1 MRSIAKA
8 AVISAVV
15 LRCPWGRYS
24 SSFSRTAA
32 EGPGRSHRSTMSSDT
47 KVEPEKVE
55 PKEPVVPL
63 EVIHGDEVKLTVEVV
78 EKGSRRKLPR
88 SRLMVFHAGDG
99 DRPGRTAWESGKAG
113 NGSFEMSLRPGVY
126 VVHAQCPRYRGEKKQ
141 LALLKDTPQN
151 LLLELGK
158 GDSISGKVLDVAGRG
173 IAGARV
179 VALEELGTPGADIED
194 LLMEFI
200 RIPEMTGKSAAE
212 TVSMED
218 GSYQLDGLETKYYTV
233 RAVGAGHAPNQVAE
247 VPSPRQDVNIVLQKG
262 GTIGGVVKND
272 KGRPV
277 EGATVKA
284 YREIVSE
291 SVFEII
297 LEKSRPAIDSATT
310 EADGSFKFETLGA
323 GLYSF
328 LVEAKGHQRLQELK
342 KDVKEGT
349 KLQFSLKTGLKI
361 QGLVRGPND
370 EPVGGARVRASP
382 FGGNNQGKRDQV
394 NISFDDDFVRTD
406 EQGAFAFD
414 TLEEGTF
421 LLLCWHD
428 DYQTL
433 RRQDVRPS
441 GDEIVLK
448 LSAGGRVR
456 GRVGEHG
463 TGKAI
468 AGARITAQDV
478 ADVHKDAISGDDGTY
493 VLSGLQT
500 GTRPV
505 SVSVFADGYSRLRR
519 DVRPQE
525 GREVEENFDLQQT
538 GSVTGIVVNT
548 NGDAVRGA
556 RVMVKK
562 SQPNTNVEQTIGND
576 LTDAEGRFS
585 LPAVESGDDL
595 WLRVKKSEY
604 LEATTERFSVTSGQP
619 IEVAQI
625 VLQLGGSV
633 SGKVVGADGKGIPG
647 CQVTVSREGETEIQ
661 RSGNPSS
668 HTNAQGEFVIQGL
681 ASGTIDLIAKASH
694 FMEKSVTGVEVLEGQ
709 LKRGIVIQL
718 EKGNSVGGIVRDG
731 NGEPV
736 RSANVIVRDL
746 AQGAKELRGST
757 GDDGA
762 FSIDGILSAESVV
775 LEVSHENYGAY
786 SNENAPVGGTAIEIV
801 LRELGKIRGSVIDPD
816 GKPVESFTVQP
827 TRPEARTQQKKLK
840 PETYNPKDGAFEY
853 AGVPAGTYTVNIRA
867 LQFTVASVPNVKVAE
882 GEVVDLGE
890 IVLELGGTVNGRVI
904 DSQTS
909 QGIEGVRVQV
919 VQGTSRF
926 VRADPG
932 TDSGSPTTS
941 SPIQVTG
948 SDGSF
953 TFTGLK
959 SGNLALRFSHEVYV
973 GHRIDD
979 VNPDV
984 PEKSRDLQIVLDKG
998 GEISGMVIDKEG
1010 QPRAGM
1016 PVYLI
1021 GSDAGSN
1028 QTMQTDEEG
1037 RFHFGSIPTGTF
1049 TVKAHKFASV
1059 AGQKPEQ
1066 ADEQV
1071 EMVPGAAF
1079 EVTLQL
1085 P

>member
-15 LRCPWGRYS
+15 LLALGAGFFFILKDRPRGPEEPAIAKS
-24 SSFSRTAA
+24 EVDPQADA
-32 EGPGRSHRSTMSSDT
+32 EPIAT
-47 KVEPEKVE
+47 
-55 PKEPVVPL
+55 KEPVEPL
-63 EVIHGDEVKLTVEVV
+63 PVIHGDEVKLVVEVV

-88 SRLMVFHAGDG
+88 ARLMVFHAGDG
-99 DRPGRTAWESGKAG
+99 DRPGRAAWESGKSG
-113 NGSFEMSLRPGVY
+113 GGSFEMSLRPGVY
-126 VVHAQCPRYRGEKKQ
+126 LVHAQCPRYRGEKQQ
-141 LALLKDTPQN
+141 LTLLKDTPKN

-158 GDSISGKVLDVAGRG
+158 GDSISGKVLTDANVG
-173 IAGARV
+173 IPGARV
-179 VALEELGTPGADIED
+179 VALEELGTPGDDIEE
-194 LLMEFI
+194 LLVNFI
-200 RIPEMTGKSAAE
+200 RIPEMTGKTAAE
-212 TVSMED
+212 TISAED

-233 RAVGAGHAPNQVAE
+233 RAVAAGHAPNQVVE
-247 VPSPRQDVNIVLQKG
+247 VPSPRQDVNIVLSKG
-262 GTIGGVVKND
+262 GTIGGVVRSD
-272 KGRPV
+272 KGGPV

-284 YREIVSE
+284 YREIISE
-291 SVFEII
+291 SVFDII
-297 LEKSRPAIDSATT
+297 MEKSRPPIDSATT
-310 EADGSFKFETLGA
+310 GPDGTFQFETLGA

-342 KDVKEGT
+342 KNVNEGA
-349 KLQFSLKTGLKI
+349 KLQFALKAGLKI

-370 EPVGGARVRASP
+370 EPVTGARVRASP
-382 FGGNNQGKRDQV
+382 FGGNNQGRRDQV
-394 NISFDDDFVRTD
+394 NISFEDDSVRTD

-456 GRVGEHG
+456 GRVSEQGS
-463 TGKAI
+463 GKPI

-478 ADVHKDAISGDDGTY
+478 ADVHKDAITGEDGTY

-505 SVSVFADGYSRLRR
+505 NASVFADGYSRIRR

-525 GREVEENFDLQQT
+525 GREVEENFELQLT
-538 GSVTGIVVNT
+538 GSVTGIVVNS

-556 RVMVKK
+556 RVMVRKT
-562 SQPNTNVEQTIGND
+562 QPNTNVEQTIGND

-585 LPAVESGDDL
+585 LAAVESGDNL
-595 WLRVKKSEY
+595 WLRVKKGEY
-604 LEATTERFSVTSGQP
+604 LEAITEPFSVTSGQP
-619 IEVAQI
+619 LEMPQI

-633 SGKVVGADGKGIPG
+633 SGKVVGADGKGISG
-647 CQVTVSREGETEIQ
+647 CQVTVGREGETEIQ
-661 RSGNPSS
+661 RGGNPSS

-694 FMEKSVTGVEVLEGQ
+694 FMEKTVTGVEVLEGQ

-718 EKGNSVGGIVRDG
+718 DKGNAVGGIVRDG
-731 NGEPV
+731 NGEPI

-757 GDDGA
+757 GDDGS
-762 FSIDGILSAESVV
+762 FSIDGILSNDSVV
-775 LEVSHENYGAY
+775 LEVSHENFSSY
-786 SNENAPVGGTAIEIV
+786 SNENTPVGGTGIEIV
-801 LRELGKIRGSVIDPD
+801 LRELGKIRGNVIDPD
-816 GKPVESFTVQP
+816 GKAVESFTVQP
-827 TRPEARTQQKKLK
+827 LKPEGRDQRKKLK

-890 IVLELGGTVNGRVI
+890 IVLELGGAVNGRVV

-998 GEISGMVIDKEG
+998 GEISGVVLGKDGE
-1010 QPRAGM
+1010 PRSGM

-1021 GSDAGSN
+1021 GGDAGSN

-1037 RFHFGSIPTGTF
+1037 RFHFGSVPSGTF
-1049 TVKAHKFASV
+1049 TVKAHKFAAV

-1066 ADEQV
+1066 ADEQL

-1085 P
+1085 Q